1 MYASV
6 PRKFFRS
13 KYLTYLAHYCR
24 QLTITR
30 FRNCVYRTISK
41 VEKRPERLAR
51 QRLVLRPLSLSHQ
64 LVYSDSLQPPL
75 SQRPHFLVDLAR
87 IITTRLQARALRPP
101 RRSDS
106 GNPLRVHRLSLRLG
120 EVYSAGVLSVSN
132 SRNSHPSRPIRLAAL
147 VNLSNLSSS
156 NNNSPSSKLAVCSA
170 VAHLERNLNSQSLSV
185 DSVDPLRL
193 LSNLMAHV
201 LIGTTN
207 TTNTFGTAGSTF
219 GQPNTQQP
227 AATGTGLFGQPQQ
240 QPQQTTN
247 TFGVFGRYCQVF
259 E

>member
-24 QLTITR
+24 QFTITR
-30 FRNCVYRTISK
+30 FRNCVYRIISK

-51 QRLVLRPLSLSHQ
+51 QRLALRLPSLNHQ
-64 LVYSDSLQPPL
+64 LVYSDSLQPRL
-75 SQRPHFLVDLAR
+75 SRRTHFLVGLAR
-87 IITTRLQARALRPP
+87 TTTTRLQARALQPL

-120 EVYSAGVLSVSN
+120 VVYSAGVLSVSN
-132 SRNSHPSRPIRLAAL
+132 SRNSNPSRLVRLVGL
-147 VNLSNLSSS
+147 VNLSNNSS
-156 NNNSPSSKLAVCSA
+156 NNNPSSKLAVCSA
-170 VAHLERNLNSQSLSV
+170 VARLERNLNSRSLSV
-185 DSVDPLRL
+185 DSVGPLLL
-193 LSNLMAHV
+193 LSYSMAHV

-207 TTNTFGTAGSTF
+207 TTNTFGTAGNTF

-227 AATGTGLFGQPQQ
+227 AAPGTGLFGQPQQ

-247 TFGVFGRYCQVF
+247 TFGGFGRYF
-259 E
+259 